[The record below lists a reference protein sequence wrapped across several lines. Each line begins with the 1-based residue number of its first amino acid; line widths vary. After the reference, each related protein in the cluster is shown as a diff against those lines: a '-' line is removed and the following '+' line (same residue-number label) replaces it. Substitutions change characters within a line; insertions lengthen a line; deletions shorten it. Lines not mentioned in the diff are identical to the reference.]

1 MQVEIRIDDRCTE
14 PKIIIVTKEIND
26 EINALVRKLS
36 DDQPKMIAGFREDT
50 VKVLEPNDIYR
61 VYASG
66 GKVFA
71 ETDRGEYTLR
81 LRLYEAEQRLDND
94 YFLRISNS
102 EIVNLKKVKSFD
114 LSFVGTIC
122 VSLLNGKVTYASR
135 RYVSKIKQALGM

>member
-1 MQVEIRIDDRCTE
+1 MIVNESDGVDPVSYTHLDVYKRQDDRCTE

-71 ETDRGEYTLR
+71 ETR
-81 LRLYEAEQRLDND
+81 
-94 YFLRISNS
+94 
-102 EIVNLKKVKSFD
+102 
-114 LSFVGTIC
+114 C
-122 VSLLNGKVTYASR
+122 V
-135 RYVSKIKQALGM
+135 

>member
-1 MQVEIRIDDRCTE
+1 MQVEIRIDDHCTE

-26 EINALVRKLS
+26 EINALMKKLS
-36 DDQPKMIAGFREDT
+36 DDQIKMIAGFREDT
-50 VKVLEPNDIYR
+50 VKVLEPKDIYR
-61 VYASG
+61 VYASS

-81 LRLYEAEQRLDND
+81 LRLYEVEQRLSND
-94 YFLRISNS
+94 FFLRISNS

-122 VSLLNGKVTYASR
+122 VSLLNGKTIYASR
-135 RYVSKIKQALGM
+135 RYVSKIKQVLGM